1 MPRPVLIILIVIA
14 AIIVLAGVGAGISYA
29 ITRPAGPIVAEE
41 RQVADFTEVEIRG
54 SGTLIITQ
62 GAEPSLVV
70 EAKRRV
76 LDRIE
81 TTVTGNKLILDLD
94 WNWYAPWLLC
104 GSGDIVYRL
113 TVTDLTR
120 IEADG
125 ASDIQASQALLVDA
139 LELAA
144 SGASEAHL
152 ELACRTVRVR
162 TSGAAEITLSG
173 SADTLEFISSGA
185 ASLHSRELQARVATI
200 DCSGAAEVEVNVSE
214 QLDVDISG
222 AGEVSYMGDPNVTSN
237 ISGAGEVERL
247 R

>member
-1 MPRPVLIILIVIA
+1 MPRPVLIFLIVVA

-29 ITRPAGPIVAEE
+29 ITRPAGPVVAEE
-41 RQVADFTEVEIRG
+41 RQVTDFNKVEIRG

-76 LDRIE
+76 LDRID
-81 TTVTGNKLILDLD
+81 TAVAGDTLTLDLD
-94 WNWYAPWLLC
+94 WHWYAPWLLW
-104 GSGDIVYRL
+104 GSDDIVYRV

-125 ASDIQASQALLVDA
+125 ASDIRVSEMLVLDEFELL
-139 LELAA
+139 A

-152 ELACRTVRVR
+152 ELTCQTVTVRI
-162 TSGAAEITLSG
+162 SGAADITLSG
-173 SADTLEFISSGA
+173 SADSLTFISSGA
-185 ASLHSRELQARVATI
+185 ASLDSRELQARVATI
-200 DCSGAAEVEVNVSE
+200 DCSGAAEVEVNARE
-214 QLDVDISG
+214 QLNVDISG
-222 AGEVSYMGDPNVTSN
+222 TGQVSYAGDPDVTSN